1 MITVGILIII
11 GWGDL
16 IGSIRGYN
24 IASTAAMLI
33 AGYPLVK
40 KAVIDIK
47 VKAITADVFMA
58 LGAVAAAA
66 IGDFLASAVIAFF
79 MLIAEYL
86 DKLTMDKARKALD
99 ELIKLSPK
107 SARIVKDGME
117 IEIAIEEIKKVISS
131 S

>member
-1 MITVGILIII
+1 
-11 GWGDL
+11 
-16 IGSIRGYN
+16 
-24 IASTAAMLI
+24 MLI

-58 LGAVAAAA
+58 LGAVLCCNRR
-66 IGDFLASAVIAFF
+66 FPCLCCYCLF

>member
-40 KAVIDIK
+40 AVIDIK

-58 LGAVAAAA
+58 LGAVAAACNRR
-66 IGDFLASAVIAFF
+66 FPCLCCYCLF

-86 DKLTMDKARKALD
+86 DKLTMDKAK
-99 ELIKLSPK
+99 EGI
-107 SARIVKDGME
+107 G
-117 IEIAIEEIKKVISS
+117 
-131 S
+131 